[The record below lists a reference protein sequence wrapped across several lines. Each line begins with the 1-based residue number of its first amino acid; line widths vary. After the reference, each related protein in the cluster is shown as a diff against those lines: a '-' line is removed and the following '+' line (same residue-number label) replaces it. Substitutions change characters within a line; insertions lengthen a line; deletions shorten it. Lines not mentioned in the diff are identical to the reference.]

1 VQLNQFE
8 QMEEKVF
15 RSGFILAGGKS
26 SRMGTD
32 KALILFQNEPLL
44 GHMKNRIEPFCN
56 QVFISGSNPEYAG
69 FDAPLIP
76 DVFPEC
82 GPISGLY
89 SCLKFSSSEWNLI
102 VSVDSPFVNEELFS
116 LLGAQAIDYD
126 CVIPKHKSGVEP
138 LIGIYNKRSLPVIEE
153 MIHAG
158 DFKLMNLLARLNT
171 SYVDCNSLIHKYP
184 RIFFNLNRLE
194 DFQSI

>member
-1 VQLNQFE
+1 MDLDV
-8 QMEEKVF
+8 KTKI
-15 RSGFILAGGKS
+15 SGFILAGGKS

-32 KALILFQNEPLL
+32 KALIVFQNEPLL
-44 GHMKNRIEPFCN
+44 GRMKNRIEPLCS

-69 FDAPLIP
+69 FDVPLIP

-102 VSVDSPFVNEELFS
+102 VSVDSPFVNEELFN
-116 LLGAQAIDYD
+116 LLISHATDSD
-126 CVIPKHKSGVEP
+126 CVIPQHILGIEP
-138 LIGIYNKRSLPVIEE
+138 LIGIYNKKSLPVIEE

-158 DFKLMNLLARLNT
+158 DFKLMNLLTKLNT

-184 RIFFNLNRLE
+184 RLFFNLNRLE

>member
-1 VQLNQFE
+1 
-8 QMEEKVF
+8 MEVKSKL
-15 RSGFILAGGKS
+15 SGFVLAGGKS

-32 KALILFQNEPLL
+32 KALLVFQNEPLL
-44 GHMKNRIEPFCN
+44 GHMKKLIEPFCN
-56 QVFISGSNPEYAG
+56 QVFISGHNSEYAG

-116 LLGAQAIDYD
+116 LLDSHATGCD

-138 LIGIYNKRSLPVIEE
+138 LLGIYNKKCLPVIEE

-171 SYVDCNSLIHKYP
+171 SYIDCNSLIHKYP
-184 RIFFNLNRLE
+184 RLFFNLNCLE

>member
-1 VQLNQFE
+1 
-8 QMEEKVF
+8 MEVKTKL
-15 RSGFILAGGKS
+15 SGFVLAGGKS
-26 SRMGTD
+26 RRMGTD
-32 KALILFQNEPLL
+32 KALLVVQNEPLL
-44 GHMKNRIEPFCN
+44 GRMKKLIEPFCN

-76 DVFPEC
+76 DIFPEC

-89 SCLKFSSSEWNLI
+89 SCLKFSTSEWNLI
-102 VSVDSPFVNEELFS
+102 VSVDSPFVTEELFC
-116 LLGAQAIDYD
+116 LLGSHATDCD
-126 CVIPKHKSGVEP
+126 CVIPKHEWGVEP
-138 LIGIYNKRSLPVIEE
+138 LIGIYNKKSLPVIEE

-171 SYVDCNSLIHKYP
+171 SYLDCNSLIQKHP
-184 RIFFNLNRLE
+184 RMFLNLNRLE

>member
-1 VQLNQFE
+1 
-8 QMEEKVF
+8 MEKAI

-32 KALILFQNEPLL
+32 KALIVFQNEPLL
-44 GHMKNRIEPFCN
+44 GRMKKLIDPFCN
-56 QVFISGSNPEYAG
+56 QVFISGINPEYAG

-76 DVFPEC
+76 DVFSEC

-89 SCLKFSSSEWNLI
+89 SCIKFSASEWNLI

-116 LLGAQAIDYD
+116 LLISHATDCD
-126 CVIPKHKSGVEP
+126 CVIPQHESGVEP
-138 LIGIYNKRSLPVIEE
+138 LIGIYHKKSLPMIEE
-153 MIHAG
+153 MIHSG
-158 DFKLMNLLARLNT
+158 DFKLMNLLAKLNT
-171 SYVDCNSLIHKYP
+171 KYLDCNPLILKYP
-184 RIFFNLNRLE
+184 RLFFNLNRME